1 MTIWNNCTADLYYN
15 DDTPELRD
23 PGYEVRLE
31 GDELVISYHSDGRW
45 ISYKG
50 QDQGGGHYL
59 LTADAI
65 EGRAMLHRAP
75 DAEIL
80 EGCWTE
86 QGLSGMWRVHLV
98 A

>member
-1 MTIWNNCTADLYYN
+1 MTIWKNCTADLYYN

-31 GDELVISYHSDGRW
+31 GDELVISYQSDGRW

-50 QDQGGGHYL
+50 QDQGGGHYP
-59 LTADAI
+59 LTADSI
-65 EGRAMLHRAP
+65 QGSAMLHRAP

-80 EGCWTE
+80 EGYWSE
-86 QGLSGMWRVHLV
+86 NGSSGMWLV
-98 A
+98 YLTA